1 MPLREELEHSGT
13 WLFKYRSFLPL
24 LVIILFIG
32 AFQNFEY
39 PYQNKRLDY
48 LWGFMCMAFSFIGL
62 GIRMVTLGSVPK
74 GTSGRNTRRVKA
86 AFLNTSG
93 MYSLVRHPLYFGNFV
108 VGLGMSFYF
117 RLWWFSVIYVLIF
130 WLYYERIIFAEEEFL
145 RREYGE
151 GYLKW
156 AKQTPAFI
164 PRMGRWKSPALPFSL
179 RIAVK
184 GEYRTFTAITTSYA
198 VLAYLGGFFAEG
210 KFRFD
215 FLWTRVFG
223 VGLAAFFIIRILHK
237 HTALLKVKGR

>member
-1 MPLREELEHSGT
+1 
-13 WLFKYRSFLPL
+13 
-24 LVIILFIG
+24 
-32 AFQNFEY
+32 
-39 PYQNKRLDY
+39 
-48 LWGFMCMAFSFIGL
+48 
-62 GIRMVTLGSVPK
+62 
-74 GTSGRNTRRVKA
+74 
-86 AFLNTSG
+86 
-93 MYSLVRHPLYFGNFV
+93 
-108 VGLGMSFYF
+108 MSSYF

-156 AKQTPAFI
+156 AKQTPAFL
-164 PRMGRWKSPALPFSL
+164 PRVGRWKSPALPFSL
-179 RIAVK
+179 RIAVR

-198 VLAYLGGFFAEG
+198 VLAYLGVFFAEG

-215 FLWTRVFG
+215 FLWTAVFA